1 MKDTNSRFATAKTL
15 TPKQVARVR
24 SDLKKTYIFY
34 GQVSSDAVHPSVSAL
49 NRYAVPEITDEA
61 AGVDMDPIV
70 SDRELAETVEYLCM
84 AAIGVCVAVNQIIG
98 GAPGAVPINGIAE
111 RYVGLSD
118 RTKAEFTSAP

>member
-1 MKDTNSRFATAKTL
+1 
-15 TPKQVARVR
+15 
-24 SDLKKTYIFY
+24 
-34 GQVSSDAVHPSVSAL
+34 
-49 NRYAVPEITDEA
+49 
-61 AGVDMDPIV
+61 MDPIV